1 MMDELTMLYEQID
14 DELDDARDYAK
25 DAMHC
30 REPYPEMAQAYIK
43 LSGDE
48 LQHAQIL
55 QGVVTQMIAA
65 RKKEQPMHD
74 DACRLTDWIKS
85 CQQERMRDIKMM
97 HEAYQSVK

>member
-1 MMDELTMLYEQID
+1 MDELTMLYEQID

-48 LQHAQIL
+48 LQHAQML
-55 QGVVTQMIAA
+55 QNLATQMITT
-65 RKKEQPMHD
+65 RKKEQPLHD
-74 DACRLTDWIKS
+74 DVCRLTDWIKA
-85 CQQERMRDIKMM
+85 CQQERMRDVKKM
-97 HEAYQSVK
+97 HEAYQASK

>member
-1 MMDELTMLYEQID
+1 MDELTMLYEQID

-30 REPYPEMAQAYIK
+30 REHYPEMAQAYIK

-65 RKKEQPMHD
+65 RKKEQPIHD
-74 DACRLTDWIKS
+74 DVCRLTDWIKA
-85 CQQERMRDIKMM
+85 CQLERMHDVKKM
-97 HEAYQSVK
+97 HEAYQSAK

>member
-1 MMDELTMLYEQID
+1 MDEITMLYEQID

-25 DAMHC
+25 YAMHF
-30 REPYPEMAQAYIK
+30 RGPYPEMAQAYIK

-55 QGVVTQMIAA
+55 QGVVTHMIAA

-74 DACRLTDWIKS
+74 DVCRLTDWIKS
-85 CQQERMRDIKMM
+85 CQQDRMRDIKKM
-97 HEAYQSVK
+97 HEAYQIAK